1 MFHSLARLPVSV
13 LGAGAMGPAQFI
25 PTTWNGIKGQ
35 VAKLLSKKVA
45 DPWEAQDAFMAS
57 AIYLSDL
64 GSINGNYGAEI
75 KAACRYFGSG
85 GSSCYYGKQVMARAQ
100 DIQENMI
107 DKLNLY

>member
-1 MFHSLARLPVSV
+1 
-13 LGAGAMGPAQFI
+13 
-25 PTTWNGIKGQ
+25 
-35 VAKLLSKKVA
+35 
-45 DPWEAQDAFMAS
+45 MAS

-107 DKLNLY
+107 DKLNL